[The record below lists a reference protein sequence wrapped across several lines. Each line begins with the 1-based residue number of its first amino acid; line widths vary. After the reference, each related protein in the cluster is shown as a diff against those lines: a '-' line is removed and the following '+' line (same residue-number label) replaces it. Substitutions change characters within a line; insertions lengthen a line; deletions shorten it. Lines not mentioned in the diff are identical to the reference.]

1 MTISPAVPV
10 IVKLAVPP
18 EQVAVLLVKVTVG
31 VALIVTVSL
40 LVNTPEHV
48 VVGLVTFV
56 NVIVW
61 SVVTPVTFTTAI
73 PEASKVTGLIGN
85 PATPV

>member
-1 MTISPAVPV
+1 M
-10 IVKLAVPP
+10 KLAVPP
-18 EQVAVLLVKVTVG
+18 EQVVVLLVKITVG
-31 VALIVTVSL
+31 VAFIVTVAV
-40 LVNTPEHV
+40 LVKVPEHV

-61 SVVTPVTFTTAI
+61 SVVTPVAFTTAI
-73 PEASKVTGLIGN
+73 PEASKVTGLVGN